1 MNQHPYLRAYMA
13 GIVAPTLATVLALTA
28 FCVARFVYRHP
39 EPLERLLIFPM
50 ALAPNA
56 WGLWN
61 MLYVRLRTRRQFSI
75 GLYGAGLVFVLMPL
89 GFLVQKAVGLMIWK
103 PHLFAIGFPL
113 ALVVYY
119 LVWKHVVGFFNE
131 LLGIS

>member
-13 GIVAPTLATVLALTA
+13 GIVVPTLAMVLVITA
-28 FCVARFVYRHP
+28 FCVSRFGYQDS
-39 EPLERLLIFPM
+39 EPIERLLVFPI

-61 MLYVRLRTRRQFSI
+61 MLYVRLRTRRPFSI
-75 GLYGAGLVFVLMPL
+75 GLYGAGLVFVLTPL

-131 LLGIS
+131 LLGIA